1 MISVM
6 SRLLTTCAMMV
17 GMKQANL
24 EPGLLSVFRFYALLS
39 LSVRVLETLVSM
51 RSNRAIWLDP
61 AESRL
66 AVYFVLFTAIT
77 GTALVVW
84 LVWPGLPRRLGRFYL
99 PGALLLA
106 TLDGLIGG
114 HLELV
119 LTYQLEPWGA
129 DTVLHLWHAAVMLFV
144 IVALIAWQY
153 PFRVVVV
160 FVLGISLLDMFLK
173 VIVLRSDFAYFES
186 TAHFILARTLLYLMA
201 GYMITRLMM
210 AQRQQREALA
220 RANQQLAHYAT
231 TLEQLAVSRE
241 RNRVARELHD
251 TLAHTLSGTAL
262 ELEAVKTLWET
273 DQAKARTLLDRALRA
288 VRDGL
293 IETRRALQAL
303 RAAPLEDLGLSL
315 AVRALAESTAAQIG
329 ATLCWQGDTQLDR
342 MPEAIEQCVY
352 RVAQEALEN
361 ITRHAE
367 AQQIG
372 VKLDRIDHQLN
383 LEVSDNGCGF
393 EVSAVDADQHFGL
406 KGMRERAEMVGGQL
420 EVESRPQQGTTIRF
434 SVEVGDDSR
443 PHL

>member
-1 MISVM
+1 
-6 SRLLTTCAMMV
+6 
-17 GMKQANL
+17 MKQANL
-24 EPGLLSVFRFYALLS
+24 EPGLLSVFRLFAVLS
-39 LSVRVLETLVSM
+39 LSVRVLEAFMTV
-51 RSNRAIWLDP
+51 RSSRASWLDL
-61 AESRL
+61 AESRST
-66 AVYFVLFTAIT
+66 VYFVLFTVSAAV
-77 GTALVVW
+77 ALVVW
-84 LVWPGLPRRLGRFYL
+84 LFWSGLPRRLGRFYL

-106 TLDGLIGG
+106 TVDGLIGG

-119 LTYQLEPWGA
+119 YAYQHEPGIA
-129 DTVLHLWHAAVMLFV
+129 DALIHLWHTAVMLFV

-153 PFRVVVV
+153 PFRFVAV
-160 FVLGISLLDMFLK
+160 FALGISLLDMFLK
-173 VIVLRSDFAYFES
+173 ATLLRGDFAYFES
-186 TAHFILARTLLYLMA
+186 TAHFILARTLLYLVA
-201 GYMITRLMM
+201 GYMITRLMA

-231 TLEQLAVSRE
+231 TLEQLAISRE

-262 ELEAVKTLWET
+262 ELEAVKTLWEN
-273 DQAKARTLLDRALRA
+273 DPAKARTLLDRALRA

-329 ATLCWQGDTQLDR
+329 ATLCWQGEARLDR
-342 MPEAIEQCVY
+342 MPDAIEQCVY

-361 ITRHAE
+361 IARHAE

-372 VKLDRIDHQLN
+372 VKLDRIDRQLN
-383 LEVSDNGCGF
+383 LEVSDNGRGF
-393 EVSAVDADQHFGL
+393 DVNTIAGDQHFGL
-406 KGMRERAEMVGGQL
+406 KGMRERTELVGGRL
-420 EVESRPQQGTTIRF
+420 EIKSQPQHGTTIRF
-434 SVEVGDDSR
+434 SVEIGDDSR